1 LAKRQRLEVVRLRSA
16 LQHRRVLSA
25 KRQRL
30 LLPPLLPR
38 RRLLRRLVSLLLQ
51 INRLDLVPPRR
62 LPAEVVLA
70 RWRVKVVVEVVLRK
84 PRNKRLLVRLRNKRN
99 SKAVLSGKRLV
110 LAISSSNNH
119 KVLGV
124 SGKRAVLDNLLLVL
138 DNLLLVLDNNKV
150 PVSDN
155 NNKALD
161 SGNYNNKALD
171 SGNNKVLDLD
181 NNKIPDSDRLL
192 VSGKLLL
199 SDKLLVLA
207 VSNKNLPDK
216 LPRLRLLKCDD
227 RNIRNIRY
235 KLIILKN
242 RFRILENNSRY
253 YIV

>member
-1 LAKRQRLEVVRLRSA
+1 
-16 LQHRRVLSA
+16 
-25 KRQRL
+25 
-30 LLPPLLPR
+30 
-38 RRLLRRLVSLLLQ
+38 LQ

-62 LPAEVVLA
+62 LPAEAVLA

-99 SKAVLSGKRLV
+99 SKAVLSGKHLV

-124 SGKRAVLDNLLLVL
+124 SGKRAVL

-192 VSGKLLL
+192 LSGKLLL

>member
-1 LAKRQRLEVVRLRSA
+1 M
-16 LQHRRVLSA
+16 
-25 KRQRL
+25 
-30 LLPPLLPR
+30 
-38 RRLLRRLVSLLLQ
+38 
-51 INRLDLVPPRR
+51 
-62 LPAEVVLA
+62 A

-84 PRNKRLLVRLRNKRN
+84 PRNKRLLIRLRNKRN

-138 DNLLLVLDNNKV
+138 HNKV

-161 SGNYNNKALD
+161 SGNNNNKALD

-181 NNKIPDSDRLL
+181 NNKIPDSYRLL

-216 LPRLRLLKCDD
+216 LPHLRLLKCDD

-235 KLIILKN
+235 KLILKN

-253 YIV
+253 YI

>member
-1 LAKRQRLEVVRLRSA
+1 
-16 LQHRRVLSA
+16 
-25 KRQRL
+25 
-30 LLPPLLPR
+30 
-38 RRLLRRLVSLLLQ
+38 
-51 INRLDLVPPRR
+51 
-62 LPAEVVLA
+62 LA

-84 PRNKRLLVRLRNKRN
+84 PRNKRLLVRLRNKRY

-138 DNLLLVLDNNKV
+138 DNNKV
-150 PVSDN
+150 PVLDN

-161 SGNYNNKALD
+161 SGNNKVPVSDNNNKALD

-192 VSGKLLL
+192 VSG
-199 SDKLLVLA
+199 KLLVLA

>member
-1 LAKRQRLEVVRLRSA
+1 M
-16 LQHRRVLSA
+16 
-25 KRQRL
+25 
-30 LLPPLLPR
+30 
-38 RRLLRRLVSLLLQ
+38 
-51 INRLDLVPPRR
+51 
-62 LPAEVVLA
+62 
-70 RWRVKVVVEVVLRK
+70 VVEVVLCK

-138 DNLLLVLDNNKV
+138 DN
-150 PVSDN
+150 
-155 NNKALD
+155 
-161 SGNYNNKALD
+161 NNKALD

-192 VSGKLLL
+192 VSG
-199 SDKLLVLA
+199 KLLVLA

>member
-1 LAKRQRLEVVRLRSA
+1 M
-16 LQHRRVLSA
+16 
-25 KRQRL
+25 
-30 LLPPLLPR
+30 
-38 RRLLRRLVSLLLQ
+38 
-51 INRLDLVPPRR
+51 
-62 LPAEVVLA
+62 
-70 RWRVKVVVEVVLRK
+70 VVEVVLRK

-138 DNLLLVLDNNKV
+138 DNNKV

-161 SGNYNNKALD
+161 SGNYNNKTLD

-216 LPRLRLLKCDD
+216 LPPLRLLKCDD

>member
-1 LAKRQRLEVVRLRSA
+1 M
-16 LQHRRVLSA
+16 
-25 KRQRL
+25 
-30 LLPPLLPR
+30 
-38 RRLLRRLVSLLLQ
+38 
-51 INRLDLVPPRR
+51 PPRR

-84 PRNKRLLVRLRNKRN
+84 PRNKRLLVRLRNKRY

-138 DNLLLVLDNNKV
+138 DNNKV

-155 NNKALD
+155 
-161 SGNYNNKALD
+161 NNKALD

-192 VSGKLLL
+192 VSG
-199 SDKLLVLA
+199 KLLVLA

>member
-1 LAKRQRLEVVRLRSA
+1 LEVVRLRSA

-138 DNLLLVLDNNKV
+138 DNNKV

-155 NNKALD
+155 
-161 SGNYNNKALD
+161 NNKALD

-235 KLIILKN
+235 KLIILKD

>member
-1 LAKRQRLEVVRLRSA
+1 M
-16 LQHRRVLSA
+16 
-25 KRQRL
+25 
-30 LLPPLLPR
+30 
-38 RRLLRRLVSLLLQ
+38 
-51 INRLDLVPPRR
+51 
-62 LPAEVVLA
+62 A

-138 DNLLLVLDNNKV
+138 DNNKV
-150 PVSDN
+150 PV
-155 NNKALD
+155 
-161 SGNYNNKALD
+161 
-171 SGNNKVLDLD
+171 
-181 NNKIPDSDRLL
+181 SDRLL

-235 KLIILKN
+235 KLILKN

-253 YIV
+253 YI

>member
-1 LAKRQRLEVVRLRSA
+1 M
-16 LQHRRVLSA
+16 
-25 KRQRL
+25 
-30 LLPPLLPR
+30 
-38 RRLLRRLVSLLLQ
+38 
-51 INRLDLVPPRR
+51 
-62 LPAEVVLA
+62 
-70 RWRVKVVVEVVLRK
+70 VVEVVLRK

-138 DNLLLVLDNNKV
+138 DNNNNNKV

-161 SGNYNNKALD
+161 
-171 SGNNKVLDLD
+171 LD
-181 NNKIPDSDRLL
+181 NNKTPDSDRLL
-192 VSGKLLL
+192 VSDKLLL

>member
-1 LAKRQRLEVVRLRSA
+1 M
-16 LQHRRVLSA
+16 
-25 KRQRL
+25 
-30 LLPPLLPR
+30 
-38 RRLLRRLVSLLLQ
+38 
-51 INRLDLVPPRR
+51 
-62 LPAEVVLA
+62 
-70 RWRVKVVVEVVLRK
+70 VVEVVLRK

-110 LAISSSNNH
+110 LAISSNSNNH

-124 SGKRAVLDNLLLVL
+124 SAKRAVLDNLLLVL
-138 DNLLLVLDNNKV
+138 DN
-150 PVSDN
+150 

-161 SGNYNNKALD
+161 SGKYNNKALD
-171 SGNNKVLDLD
+171 LGNNKVLDLD

-235 KLIILKN
+235 KLILKN

-253 YIV
+253 HI

>member
-1 LAKRQRLEVVRLRSA
+1 M
-16 LQHRRVLSA
+16 
-25 KRQRL
+25 
-30 LLPPLLPR
+30 
-38 RRLLRRLVSLLLQ
+38 
-51 INRLDLVPPRR
+51 PPRR
-62 LPAEVVLA
+62 LPAEAVLA

-138 DNLLLVLDNNKV
+138 DNNKV

-155 NNKALD
+155 
-161 SGNYNNKALD
+161 NNKALD

-235 KLIILKN
+235 KLILKN

>member
-1 LAKRQRLEVVRLRSA
+1 M
-16 LQHRRVLSA
+16 
-25 KRQRL
+25 
-30 LLPPLLPR
+30 
-38 RRLLRRLVSLLLQ
+38 
-51 INRLDLVPPRR
+51 
-62 LPAEVVLA
+62 
-70 RWRVKVVVEVVLRK
+70 VVEVVLRK

-110 LAISSSNNH
+110 LAISSSKNH

-138 DNLLLVLDNNKV
+138 DNNKV

-155 NNKALD
+155 
-161 SGNYNNKALD
+161 NNKALD

-192 VSGKLLL
+192 VSG
-199 SDKLLVLA
+199 KLLVLA

>member
-1 LAKRQRLEVVRLRSA
+1 
-16 LQHRRVLSA
+16 
-25 KRQRL
+25 
-30 LLPPLLPR
+30 
-38 RRLLRRLVSLLLQ
+38 
-51 INRLDLVPPRR
+51 
-62 LPAEVVLA
+62 
-70 RWRVKVVVEVVLRK
+70 
-84 PRNKRLLVRLRNKRN
+84 
-99 SKAVLSGKRLV
+99 
-110 LAISSSNNH
+110 
-119 KVLGV
+119 
-124 SGKRAVLDNLLLVL
+124 L

-155 NNKALD
+155 
-161 SGNYNNKALD
+161 NNKALD

>member
-1 LAKRQRLEVVRLRSA
+1 M
-16 LQHRRVLSA
+16 
-25 KRQRL
+25 
-30 LLPPLLPR
+30 
-38 RRLLRRLVSLLLQ
+38 
-51 INRLDLVPPRR
+51 PPRR

-84 PRNKRLLVRLRNKRN
+84 LRNKRLLVRLRNKRN

-138 DNLLLVLDNNKV
+138 DNNKV

-155 NNKALD
+155 
-161 SGNYNNKALD
+161 NNKALD

-192 VSGKLLL
+192 VSGKLLV

>member
-1 LAKRQRLEVVRLRSA
+1 LEVVRLRSA

-138 DNLLLVLDNNKV
+138 DNNKV

-155 NNKALD
+155 
-161 SGNYNNKALD
+161 NNKALD

>member
-1 LAKRQRLEVVRLRSA
+1 M
-16 LQHRRVLSA
+16 
-25 KRQRL
+25 
-30 LLPPLLPR
+30 
-38 RRLLRRLVSLLLQ
+38 
-51 INRLDLVPPRR
+51 
-62 LPAEVVLA
+62 
-70 RWRVKVVVEVVLRK
+70 VVEVVLRK

-138 DNLLLVLDNNKV
+138 DNNKV
-150 PVSDN
+150 PVLDN

-161 SGNYNNKALD
+161 SGNNKVPVSDNNNKALD

>member
-1 LAKRQRLEVVRLRSA
+1 M
-16 LQHRRVLSA
+16 
-25 KRQRL
+25 
-30 LLPPLLPR
+30 
-38 RRLLRRLVSLLLQ
+38 
-51 INRLDLVPPRR
+51 
-62 LPAEVVLA
+62 
-70 RWRVKVVVEVVLRK
+70 VVEVVLRK
-84 PRNKRLLVRLRNKRN
+84 PRNKRLLVRLRNK
-99 SKAVLSGKRLV
+99 LV

-124 SGKRAVLDNLLLVL
+124 LGKRAVL

-155 NNKALD
+155 
-161 SGNYNNKALD
+161 NNKALD

-207 VSNKNLPDK
+207 VSNKKLPDK

-235 KLIILKN
+235 KLILKN

-253 YIV
+253 I

>member
-1 LAKRQRLEVVRLRSA
+1 M
-16 LQHRRVLSA
+16 
-25 KRQRL
+25 
-30 LLPPLLPR
+30 
-38 RRLLRRLVSLLLQ
+38 
-51 INRLDLVPPRR
+51 
-62 LPAEVVLA
+62 
-70 RWRVKVVVEVVLRK
+70 VVEVVLRK
-84 PRNKRLLVRLRNKRN
+84 LRNKRN

-138 DNLLLVLDNNKV
+138 DN
-150 PVSDN
+150 
-155 NNKALD
+155 
-161 SGNYNNKALD
+161 NNKALD

-192 VSGKLLL
+192 VSGKLLV

>member
-1 LAKRQRLEVVRLRSA
+1 LEVVRLRSA

-84 PRNKRLLVRLRNKRN
+84 PRNKRN

-124 SGKRAVLDNLLLVL
+124 SAKRAVL

>member
-1 LAKRQRLEVVRLRSA
+1 M
-16 LQHRRVLSA
+16 
-25 KRQRL
+25 
-30 LLPPLLPR
+30 
-38 RRLLRRLVSLLLQ
+38 
-51 INRLDLVPPRR
+51 
-62 LPAEVVLA
+62 A

-84 PRNKRLLVRLRNKRN
+84 LRNKRLLVRLRNKRN

-110 LAISSSNNH
+110 LAISSNSNNH

-124 SGKRAVLDNLLLVL
+124 SAKRAVLDNLLLVL
-138 DNLLLVLDNNKV
+138 DN
-150 PVSDN
+150 
-155 NNKALD
+155 
-161 SGNYNNKALD
+161 NNKALD

-207 VSNKNLPDK
+207 ASNKNLPDK

>member
-1 LAKRQRLEVVRLRSA
+1 M
-16 LQHRRVLSA
+16 
-25 KRQRL
+25 
-30 LLPPLLPR
+30 
-38 RRLLRRLVSLLLQ
+38 
-51 INRLDLVPPRR
+51 
-62 LPAEVVLA
+62 
-70 RWRVKVVVEVVLRK
+70 VVEVVLRK
-84 PRNKRLLVRLRNKRN
+84 PCNKRLLVRLRNK
-99 SKAVLSGKRLV
+99 LV

-124 SGKRAVLDNLLLVL
+124 LGKRAVL

-161 SGNYNNKALD
+161 SDNNKALDSDNNKALD

-192 VSGKLLL
+192 LVSGKLLL

-207 VSNKNLPDK
+207 VSNKKLPDK

-235 KLIILKN
+235 KLILKN

-253 YIV
+253 I

>member
-1 LAKRQRLEVVRLRSA
+1 M
-16 LQHRRVLSA
+16 
-25 KRQRL
+25 
-30 LLPPLLPR
+30 
-38 RRLLRRLVSLLLQ
+38 
-51 INRLDLVPPRR
+51 
-62 LPAEVVLA
+62 A

-84 PRNKRLLVRLRNKRN
+84 LRNKRN

-124 SGKRAVLDNLLLVL
+124 SGKRAVL

-192 VSGKLLL
+192 VSGKLL
-199 SDKLLVLA
+199 VLA

-235 KLIILKN
+235 KLILKN

-253 YIV
+253 HI

>member
-1 LAKRQRLEVVRLRSA
+1 M
-16 LQHRRVLSA
+16 
-25 KRQRL
+25 
-30 LLPPLLPR
+30 
-38 RRLLRRLVSLLLQ
+38 
-51 INRLDLVPPRR
+51 
-62 LPAEVVLA
+62 A

-84 PRNKRLLVRLRNKRN
+84 LRNKRLLVRLRNKRN

-110 LAISSSNNH
+110 LAISSNSNNH

-124 SGKRAVLDNLLLVL
+124 SAKRAVLDNLLLVL
-138 DNLLLVLDNNKV
+138 DN
-150 PVSDN
+150 

-161 SGNYNNKALD
+161 SGKYNNKALDLDNNKIPVSDNNNKALD

-207 VSNKNLPDK
+207 ASNKNLPDK